1 MANKTNDGKKKGLV
15 DKIKS
20 TKVGK
25 FVFDTSL
32 PGMTYNVIQKNKKK
46 KADAAAAKAG
56 KRKKNVRLSTS
67 NTKEKK
73 WRVFLSRFFRS
84 IIWQELL
91 PYQLDL

>member
-56 KRKKNVRLSTS
+56 KAAAVNAKKARDKKYGEYEPQTQKKKNGGYS
-67 NTKEKK
+67 
-73 WRVFLSRFFRS
+73 
-84 IIWQELL
+84 
-91 PYQLDL
+91 YQDFLDL